1 LTDRIQQ
8 AKPLSYYRH
17 DFSAMGS
24 PCELQ
29 LYAENKDQ
37 AQVAFQAVVADIE
50 RLEKRYSRYRP
61 DSFLSE
67 INQAAAR
74 QGLIEVDAETASL
87 LDYAATCYQESNGL
101 FDISSGLLRQ
111 AWNFKSPQL
120 PETDQLQQLLERIG
134 WQKLQW
140 QSPYLKFPDLG
151 MELDFGGIVK
161 EYAADR
167 ADSLCRVVGISHGAI
182 NLGGDIKIIGP
193 HPDGKPWRIGIRHPR
208 QKDGL
213 LSTVLLYRGAMA
225 SSGDYE
231 RSFELAGHR
240 YGHILN
246 PKTGWPV
253 SYLTSV
259 SVVADFCVIA
269 GSASTIAMLKEHEG
283 PGWLQNL
290 GLEHLWVDVSGQR
303 GGSLNR

>member
-1 LTDRIQQ
+1 
-8 AKPLSYYRH
+8 
-17 DFSAMGS
+17 MGS
-24 PCELQ
+24 PCEIQ
-29 LYAENKDQ
+29 LYAKDARQ
-37 AQVAFQAVVADIE
+37 AEKAFQAVVADVE
-50 RLEKRYSRYRP
+50 RLERRYSRYRS

-67 INQAAAR
+67 INRLATV
-74 QGLIEVDAETASL
+74 QGEIEVDAETASL
-87 LDYAATCYQESNGL
+87 LDYATTCYQESDGL

-120 PETDQLQQLLERIG
+120 PETEQLQQLLERIG

-140 QSPYLKFPDLG
+140 QSPHLRFPALG

-167 ADSLCRVVGISHGAI
+167 ADSLCRTAGIRHGAI

-193 HPDGKPWRIGIRHPR
+193 HPNGTPWRIGIRHPR
-208 QKDGL
+208 HKQAVL
-213 LSTVLLYRGAMA
+213 TTVLMFKGAMA

-231 RSFELAGHR
+231 RCLVIDGKH

-253 SYLTSV
+253 SHLASV

-269 GSASTIAMLKEHEG
+269 GSASTIALLKETEG
-283 PGWLQNL
+283 PGWLQSL
-290 GLEHLWVDVSGQR
+290 GLEHLWVDLCGNQ
-303 GGSLNR
+303 GGSLVR